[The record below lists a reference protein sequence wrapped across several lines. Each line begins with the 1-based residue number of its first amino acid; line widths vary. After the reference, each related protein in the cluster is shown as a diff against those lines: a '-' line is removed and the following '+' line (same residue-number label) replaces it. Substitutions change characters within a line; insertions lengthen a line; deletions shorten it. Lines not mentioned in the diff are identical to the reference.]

1 MSPLDNLQTG
11 AGAAAGSF
19 EISSSCAAALC
30 PLFPRG
36 SGVLVAGGHGWEFQT
51 PAAWSV
57 TARVTTT
64 LLNLYLIYNKISPS
78 CTVTHK
84 HTLDNTEVYF
94 TLVELAK
101 FVQNICCCCI
111 APAPG

>member
-11 AGAAAGSF
+11 AGATAGSF

-36 SGVLVAGGHGWEFQT
+36 SGVLVAGLGIPDTSSMERGSTGDNNTAEFI
-51 PAAWSV
+51 
-57 TARVTTT
+57 
-64 LLNLYLIYNKISPS
+64 LDIYNKISPS

-94 TLVELAK
+94 TPVEFAK

-111 APAPG
+111 APAPD

>member
-11 AGAAAGSF
+11 AGATAGSF
-19 EISSSCAAALC
+19 ETSSSCAAALC

-64 LLNLYLIYNKISPS
+64 LLNLYLIYKNI
-78 CTVTHK
+78 TVT
-84 HTLDNTEVYF
+84 
-94 TLVELAK
+94 
-101 FVQNICCCCI
+101 
-111 APAPG
+111 

>member
-11 AGAAAGSF
+11 AGATAGSF
-19 EISSSCAAALC
+19 ETSSSCAAALC

-57 TARVTTT
+57 AARVTTT

-94 TLVELAK
+94 TPVEFAK